1 MKSFGPIASLSLAV
15 FAAGGCATQSQTG
28 RFAGDVVASGAGF
41 VGGDQLSGGNKA
53 VAFGSG
59 AVALGLK
66 RLVENAND
74 KKRMAELDAA
84 YQRGMAQEA
93 KLSYLAI
100 QNSQRLGTPEPAA
113 MNEAAATLTAIPISA
128 PARTIN
134 GVKINP
140 TVESVYI
147 TTR

>member
-1 MKSFGPIASLSLAV
+1 MQSFGPIASLCLAV

-41 VGGDQLSGGNKA
+41 VAGDQLSGGNKA